1 MTYFKIN
8 STDFSDYV
16 SKLKVG
22 TEWIYKSRD
31 SASGVTIVKPL
42 GIKRTVE
49 VGIRAL
55 SDSEAKTLLTAVN
68 GFTVNISYLNPD
80 TNTVETIPC
89 FVPEHVKDYYTI
101 NDEQVLLNPFTISF
115 IQTSIDT

>member
-8 STDFSDYV
+8 NTDFSDCV

-22 TEWIYKSRD
+22 TEWIYKARD
-31 SASGVTIVKPL
+31 SASGVTIVKPV

-55 SDSEAKTLLTAVN
+55 PANRARQLLTAVN
-68 GFTVNISYLNPD
+68 NFTVNISFQNPD
-80 TNTVETIPC
+80 TDTLETIPC
-89 FVPEHVKDYYTI
+89 YVPEHVKDYYTI

-115 IQTSIDT
+115 KETAINT